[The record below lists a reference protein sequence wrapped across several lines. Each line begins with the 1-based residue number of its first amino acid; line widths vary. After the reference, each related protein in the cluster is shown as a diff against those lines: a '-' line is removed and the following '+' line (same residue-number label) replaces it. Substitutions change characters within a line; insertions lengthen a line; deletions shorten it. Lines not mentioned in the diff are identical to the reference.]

1 MPNCKTITIC
11 KQKGGVGILH
21 ELNPEEMEGAFAAPP
36 HPAQQRENGVTTR
49 VTPFPKTY

>member
-21 ELNPEEMEGAFAAPP
+21 ELTPEEMEEAFQQ
-36 HPAQQRENGVTTR
+36 HLAQRNKE
-49 VTPFPKTY
+49 KTA

>member
-21 ELNPEEMEGAFAAPP
+21 ELNPEEMEGAFLTEGAPGRSFSVFI
-36 HPAQQRENGVTTR
+36 A
-49 VTPFPKTY
+49 

>member
-21 ELNPEEMEGAFAAPP
+21 ELNPEEVEEAF
-36 HPAQQRENGVTTR
+36 QQHLTQRNKE
-49 VTPFPKTY
+49 KTA